1 MALPAVLI
9 GAVFLLAVAGALG
22 TIVYLTWKG
31 NKPSSFFEETVKEYY
46 ECELSEADI
55 DAFYELKDK
64 LQAEYAPGY
73 QEQAEKAQ
81 EEGTSIDRW
90 TSKVPKEDRG
100 ALQKALMRRLVSCIS
115 KLDQVQKDRPG
126 NWKLWQSKLISEAF
140 WESLQDAEKT
150 VSQEI
155 DSCISEADEL
165 EQGWKEHIFQQG
177 VQVYRVQKQQ
187 EFDKTAQKKGV
198 VDAKKAVEK
207 EEKRKEVEKRLEVDR
222 AVQDAKNAEKM
233 MEKLLREEE
242 QEAAAAK
249 KGGKAKAAPG
259 KAKPK
264 KK

>member
-1 MALPAVLI
+1 MAVPALLVGAFFLVAVLCVI
-9 GAVFLLAVAGALG
+9 A
-22 TIVYLTWKG
+22 TITYISWKG

-46 ECELSEADI
+46 ECELNEADI
-55 DAFYELKDK
+55 DAFYDLKDK
-64 LQAEYAPGY
+64 LQTQYAPDY

-81 EEGTSIDRW
+81 EEGTSIERW
-90 TSKVPKEDRG
+90 TAKVPKEDRG
-100 ALQKALMRRLVSCIS
+100 ALQKALMRRLVSCIG

-140 WESLQDAEKT
+140 WQSLQDAEKT

-155 DSCISEADEL
+155 DSCIAEADEL
-165 EQGWKEHIFQQG
+165 EQGWKEHVFQQG

-187 EFDKTAQKKGV
+187 EFDRANQKKEV
-198 VDAKKAVEK
+198 VDAKKAKEK
-207 EEKRKEVEKRLEVDR
+207 EEKQKEVDKRLEVER
-222 AVQDAKNAEKM
+222 KVQEAKNAEKM

-242 QEAAAAK
+242 AEAAKNAK
-249 KGGKAKAAPG
+249 GKAKAAPG